1 MKTII
6 LTFISLLFFSCGQIG
21 KNKTGKLLFSAQIDK
36 WEKLGDVDL
45 LQIKTVLSN
54 TTTDTVTY
62 VSMLCSWEDAYTIDN
77 NDLTIFPSL
86 CERNAPMLIKIHPGK
101 TDERILNL
109 TSKKKLDQLRN
120 IKFRIGFNFVIAKDY
135 KEMFDKASELKE
147 MKNVIWSD
155 TLQLK

>member
-1 MKTII
+1 
-6 LTFISLLFFSCGQIG
+6 
-21 KNKTGKLLFSAQIDK
+21 
-36 WEKLGDVDL
+36 
-45 LQIKTVLSN
+45 
-54 TTTDTVTY
+54 
-62 VSMLCSWEDAYTIDN
+62 
-77 NDLTIFPSL
+77 
-86 CERNAPMLIKIHPGK
+86 MLIKIHPGK